1 MDLTEYAAGLYV
13 LPLDRFISARNTA
26 AKDATQAG
34 DRELAASLRAL
45 PKPSS
50 AAWLVNVLVVYRSDQ
65 VEEVLELGAS
75 LRKAQADADS
85 ARLHALGQR
94 RQHLIAAV
102 AGRSLE
108 AAADIGYEVG
118 AAALPGV
125 ERTLRAALADPA
137 AAAAVL
143 TGRLIRPLE
152 SAGWDPVDLDG
163 AVAGPF
169 STPPSDD
176 DSADAQHSAEREPAR
191 AHASGTSTLTER
203 RRAKAVADLARA
215 QAELTTAEE
224 GSAESRREARQPAQR
239 RTRIMAS
246 IKDLEQQLGSLRAEL
261 TSIDAADC
269 THAAAEKRVVEAGHA
284 VETAEAALRAMDA
297 AEPPADVKDTTR
309 RH

>member
-1 MDLTEYAAGLYV
+1 MDLTEYAAGLYA

-50 AAWLVNVLVVYRSDQ
+50 AAWLVNVLVVHRRDE
-65 VEEVLELGAS
+65 VEEVLELGAA
-75 LRKAQADADS
+75 LRTAQADADR

-108 AAADIGYEVG
+108 AAADIGYAVG
-118 AAALPGV
+118 PAALPGV

-143 TGRLIRPLE
+143 TGRLTRPLE

-169 STPPSDD
+169 SIPPSDD
-176 DSADAQHSAEREPAR
+176 DSADTQH
-191 AHASGTSTLTER
+191 G
-203 RRAKAVADLARA
+203 ARA

-224 GSAESRREARQPAQR
+224 GSAESRREARQLARR
-239 RTRIMAS
+239 RTRIVAS
-246 IKDLEQQLGSLRAEL
+246 IKDLEQQLESLRAEL
-261 TSIDAADC
+261 TRIDAADR
-269 THAAAEKRVVEAGHA
+269 THAAAEKRTVEAGHA

-297 AEPPADVKDTTR
+297 AEPPVDVRDTTR
-309 RH
+309 GH